1 MDKIDDKYSGKEKRQ
16 TQGYLDVDKKQIL
29 RKKMFNVSRTL
40 DNYYWPKLH
49 NRVA

>member
-29 RKKMFNVSRTL
+29 RKKKNKVSRTL
-40 DNYYWPKLH
+40 DNYY
-49 NRVA
+49 